1 MSAVCMQSK
10 TFWWYKYEGISPMRH
25 LQVWAA
31 FWPRLRW
38 DCPPNIK
45 RFIVENH
52 SYVAKLTIPRLDR
65 ETLAVTNLGH
75 LANLSIQHLL
85 VCFVS
90 PEFGQVFTLGSTP
103 ILSRPLGFL
112 VITSD
117 TIIQVLSMFSFSS
130 CTWCFWRWGALAT
143 ALALT
148 ALATAIAWFFLCLGL
163 WCYASTTFA
172 SAFAFDTFSLLLILW
187 FWFPSWFCWRLL
199 LCFLPHVG
207 SKSCL
212 PFSNWLL
219 SMNQNW
225 PFS

>member
-1 MSAVCMQSK
+1 MSAVRMQSK

-52 SYVAKLTIPRLDR
+52 SYVAKPTIPRLDR
-65 ETLAVTNLGH
+65 ETLAVTDLGH

-103 ILSRPLGFL
+103 IHPFQTPWLSCYHRWHHHPSSQHVFVFQLHL
-112 VITSD
+112 VLLA
-117 TIIQVLSMFSFSS
+117 VGCS
-130 CTWCFWRWGALAT
+130 CYCP
-143 ALALT
+143 
-148 ALATAIAWFFLCLGL
+148 CSY
-163 WCYASTTFA
+163 C
-172 SAFAFDTFSLLLILW
+172 
-187 FWFPSWFCWRLL
+187 PC
-199 LCFLPHVG
+199 CCH
-207 SKSCL
+207 C
-212 PFSNWLL
+212 
-219 SMNQNW
+219 
-225 PFS
+225 